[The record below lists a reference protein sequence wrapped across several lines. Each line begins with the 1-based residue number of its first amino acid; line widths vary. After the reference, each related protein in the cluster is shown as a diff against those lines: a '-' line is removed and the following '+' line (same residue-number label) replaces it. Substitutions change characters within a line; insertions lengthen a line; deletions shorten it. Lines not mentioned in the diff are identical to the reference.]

1 MNRRQ
6 YLSIVGTTGVG
17 AAALFV
23 GYQVQQGNIELGGSS
38 VVTEEVYEEDTFT
51 FDVTADDEIFI
62 TLSERNENGVSARF
76 KLSDPDGNEVKE
88 RRLQSSIE
96 EINERHTAE
105 QTGTY
110 RLSVGAGKRERVYVS
125 VSVTDPE
132 E

>member
-1 MNRRQ
+1 
-6 YLSIVGTTGVG
+6 
-17 AAALFV
+17 
-23 GYQVQQGNIELGGSS
+23 
-38 VVTEEVYEEDTFT
+38 VTEEVYEEDTFT